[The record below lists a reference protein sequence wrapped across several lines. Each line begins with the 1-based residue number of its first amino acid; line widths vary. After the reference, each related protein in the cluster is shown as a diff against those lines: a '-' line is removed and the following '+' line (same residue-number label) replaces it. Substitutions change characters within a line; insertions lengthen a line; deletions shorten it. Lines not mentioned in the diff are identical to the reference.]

1 VFGGRRRREAAAQA
15 AKEAER
21 RALFAQLAQR
31 PAHICPFLG
40 LAYERTAYVEG
51 PSIEHRCF
59 AFGEPAPLSAEQQ
72 TRVCQEKGYGQCPRY
87 LRGLLVTPTQEL
99 QALRN
104 PQAAAA
110 LDAPPPPPPP
120 PRRPI
125 VKPAPPPKRTPP
137 PKPPR
142 SHRRG
147 ILAFVVVFMVLV
159 VLAVAAGAGYLL
171 LWREGAAFN
180 PTAIPESSET
190 DTPTATPVPTTT
202 PTQRPTPT
210 ATATPNPSD
219 LVSPTPEP
227 TPSAGDTFAFYEV
240 SVGPGSNLLFEVD
253 DDGDVSDQR
262 RASFTDFSFARVEP
276 IEGDDGEVYWRTED
290 GGLAGLAY
298 LSPDS
303 GEFRIRAVFID
314 DDGDR
319 RSVYL
324 EPDEL
329 TRFPEATPAP

>member
-1 VFGGRRRREAAAQA
+1 VFGGRRRREAATEA

-40 LAYERTAYVEG
+40 LAYERTAYVDG
-51 PSIEHRCF
+51 PSMEHRCF
-59 AFGEPAPLSAEQQ
+59 AFGDPAPLSSEQQ

-87 LRGLLVTPTQEL
+87 LRGLLVIPSEEL

-104 PQAAAA
+104 PRAAMAA
-110 LDAPPPPPPP
+110 LQPPPPPPP
-120 PRRPI
+120 PRPVAR
-125 VKPAPPPKRTPP
+125 PAPPPRPRP

-147 ILAFVVVFMVLV
+147 ILAVLVFVMVLV
-159 VLAVAAGAGYLL
+159 VLGVGAGAAYLL
-171 LWREGAAFN
+171 LWRDGVALGPTETPQPSATAA
-180 PTAIPESSET
+180 PASATPRL
-190 DTPTATPVPTTT
+190 TPTLA
-202 PTQRPTPT
+202 PT
-210 ATATPNPSD
+210 ATASPAGSA
-219 LVSPTPEP
+219 LLSPTPEP

-240 SVGPGSNLLFEVD
+240 SVGPGSNLLFEID
-253 DDGDVSDQR
+253 DDGNVGDQR
-262 RASFTDFSFARVEP
+262 RASFNDFSFARVEP
-276 IEGDDGEVYWRTED
+276 IEGTDGEVYWRTED

-298 LSPDS
+298 HSPES

-314 DDGDR
+314 DAGSR

-324 EPDEL
+324 EQDDL
-329 TRFPEATPAP
+329 ARFPEATPAP